1 MAKDPAALF
10 YIDHWLVATREMRAD
25 CRGWYLNLVLHQF
38 KSGTLP
44 NDVEELANLASVRIS
59 EFDLFQQV
67 WQQVLQQKFEVLST
81 GRLQDM
87 EAAAIIR
94 AREEFKDKRA
104 ASGRMSAFIKLIRR
118 ELCQD
123 ENVIF
128 FVKKNVKD
136 EQIVTMDQHVLK
148 HVFRQ
153 MFQLYINT
161 NKNKDK
167 KEDVIG
173 GAGGEEGEREG
184 SVGDPLDEPPEPPP
198 PGWNPFPGLPETGL
212 ELPQNKAKCALELLI
227 LNGVKAEMP
236 HIGTLWEVFKNQNF
250 TARKFYQNPD
260 EVYSHFIN
268 WGKNQKIN
276 GTAHQ
281 SGGAHGKSA
290 GAAELARK
298 LGEKLTTRREP
309 NPPG

>member
-1 MAKDPAALF
+1 MAERDPAFLYYDADVAFDIQGMNRTERGCYFDILQMYRRYRGYTMEQLRKILGTDFESCWIAL
-10 YIDHWLVATREMRAD
+10 E
-25 CRGWYLNLVLHQF
+25 LVLELDAVTGKYHIPWLRIALAKRSQNSETQRERIKKYWDGVRKAEAEALKNGIPPVKKRN
-38 KSGTLP
+38 KSGTS
-44 NDVEELANLASVRIS
+44 NDIPRNNHGSSMDIPLENEN
-59 EFDLFQQV
+59 
-67 WQQVLQQKFEVLST
+67 
-81 GRLQDM
+81 
-87 EAAAIIR
+87 AI
-94 AREEFKDKRA
+94 E
-104 ASGRMSAFIKLIRR
+104 
-118 ELCQD
+118 
-123 ENVIF
+123 
-128 FVKKNVKD
+128 
-136 EQIVTMDQHVLK
+136 
-148 HVFRQ
+148 
-153 MFQLYINT
+153 
-161 NKNKDK
+161 NKDR
-167 KEDVIG
+167 KEVDVG

-184 SVGDPLDEPPEPPP
+184 PVDDPLDEPPEPPP

-212 ELPQNKAKCALELLI
+212 ELPQNKAKCALELLL